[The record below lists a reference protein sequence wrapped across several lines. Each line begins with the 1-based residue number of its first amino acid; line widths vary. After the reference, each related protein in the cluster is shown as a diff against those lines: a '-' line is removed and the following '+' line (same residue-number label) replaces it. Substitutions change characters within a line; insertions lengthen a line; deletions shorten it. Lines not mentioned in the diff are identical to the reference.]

1 VAKTTVW
8 SGPDAASAGLGE
20 DARVG
25 DFVALL
31 KPRVA
36 ALVAFTG
43 FVGLLLANGTV
54 HPFLVAVAVLAIV
67 LGSGGAGAINMWYE
81 ADIDARMTRTRSR
94 PVPAGR
100 VSPSAALGFGV
111 VTATFAVMTLALATN
126 YLAAGLLAGAVLF
139 YVFVYTIWL
148 KRRTPQN
155 IVIGGAAGAL
165 PPVIGWAAATGTI
178 DLFPLLLFG
187 LIFMWTP
194 AHFWALA
201 LYKAADYARAG
212 VPMLPVVAGQAETR
226 RQILIYAMAMQAFA
240 MAPWALDL
248 SGAVYGTGAAALG
261 TGFVTLALALWRRG
275 TGSLARATFAYSI
288 LYLFLLF
295 ALLIVDHAAGR

>member
-1 VAKTTVW
+1 
-8 SGPDAASAGLGE
+8 
-20 DARVG
+20 
-25 DFVALL
+25 
-31 KPRVA
+31 
-36 ALVAFTG
+36 
-43 FVGLLLANGTV
+43 
-54 HPFLVAVAVLAIV
+54 
-67 LGSGGAGAINMWYE
+67 
-81 ADIDARMTRTRSR
+81 
-94 PVPAGR
+94 
-100 VSPSAALGFGV
+100 
-111 VTATFAVMTLALATN
+111 MTLALATN

-201 LYKAADYARAG
+201 LYKAEDYARAG

-226 RQILIYAMAMQAFA
+226 RQILIYAAAMQAFA
-240 MAPWALDL
+240 LAPWALGL

-261 TGFVTLALALWRRG
+261 TGFVGLALALWRRG